1 MRSTKTFQDVLWAN
15 TTQETLQ
22 ARLTKRGQVRLSRKR
37 FQP

>member
-1 MRSTKTFQDVLWAN
+1 MHFKSNIQDVLWAN

-22 ARLTKRGQVRLSRKR
+22 ARLMKRGQVRLSRKR

>member
-1 MRSTKTFQDVLWAN
+1 MRSKTNIQDVLWAK

-22 ARLTKRGQVRLSRKR
+22 TQLSKRGQVRLSRKR